1 MFSRLSIDYYGSSTP
16 ITQLSS
22 INVPEARLVVIK
34 PYEQSQLKP
43 IEDAIRNSDLGVNP
57 SNDGNVIRVAI
68 PQLTEERRRELV
80 KQAKAKGE
88 DARVSVR
95 NIRRK
100 AMEELHRI
108 KKDGEAGEDEVKH
121 AEKDLDKTTPPVRR
135 PDRRAGQTQRRRTAG
150 GLMADQQP
158 GPVAKPVEEPPKKS
172 RAGRNLPAAIGVGV
186 VLGAMAIGIL
196 LFAPIWWLPVLAVA
210 IPIAM
215 HEVIRRLREAGYA
228 LPVIPLLLGGQAM
241 IWLTFY
247 GPAGVLGAYGGTI
260 VVCMVWRLVGQACA
274 SSRSTT
280 CATSRRPCCSRR
292 GCRCSRVSVRC

>member
-1 MFSRLSIDYYGSSTP
+1 MIDDILAELKTDIAKAHEALKKALSKIRTGRANPGMFSRLSIDYYGSSTP

-34 PYEQSQLKP
+34 PYEQSQLKA

-57 SNDGNVIRVAI
+57 GNDGNVIRVAI

-121 AEKDLDKTTPPVRR
+121 AEKELDKSTHTYTSQIDDLVKHKE
-135 PDRRAGQTQRRRTAG
+135 G
-150 GLMADQQP
+150 
-158 GPVAKPVEEPPKKS
+158 E
-172 RAGRNLPAAIGVGV
+172 
-186 VLGAMAIGIL
+186 L
-196 LFAPIWWLPVLAVA
+196 L
-210 IPIAM
+210 
-215 HEVIRRLREAGYA
+215 EV
-228 LPVIPLLLGGQAM
+228 
-241 IWLTFY
+241 
-247 GPAGVLGAYGGTI
+247 
-260 VVCMVWRLVGQACA
+260 
-274 SSRSTT
+274 
-280 CATSRRPCCSRR
+280 
-292 GCRCSRVSVRC
+292 